1 LKDYRIN
8 KPSPAM
14 RRFMA
19 HVVNTGG
26 WLPSDPIKVH
36 SRVVNRCAE
45 LEWITLDKGGAIVTA
60 KGRAAFAWL
69 MKEESGAAS

>member
-26 WLPSDPIKVH
+26 YLPTDPIKVH
-36 SRVVNRCAE
+36 SRTVNRCAE
-45 LEWITLDKGGAIVTA
+45 LGWIRVDEAGGALPTA

-69 MKEESGAAS
+69 LNEESKR